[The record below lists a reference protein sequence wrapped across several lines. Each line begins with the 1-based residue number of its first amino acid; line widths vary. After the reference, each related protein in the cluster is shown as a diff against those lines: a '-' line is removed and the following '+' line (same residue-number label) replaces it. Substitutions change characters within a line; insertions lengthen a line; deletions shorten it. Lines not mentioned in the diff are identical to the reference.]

1 MIEVN
6 NSLIVIKKN
15 GGPYINRYDLPGGS
29 LEDGEALQNAIIRKI
44 KEETGLVLKE
54 ITQLGIKSFRY
65 PWTYQ
70 KWQYN
75 QLICVFYQIFFHGRC
90 SQRSSFSICWS
101 KFPRRCCHP
110 LDRLTLANSS
120 PRQTTHSKCFHDA
133 GLFVRPIKYHQMLC
147 VSDE

>member
-1 MIEVN
+1 M
-6 NSLIVIKKN
+6 KKN

-75 QLICVFYQIFFHGRC
+75 QHIYVFYQI
-90 SQRSSFSICWS
+90 SF
-101 KFPRRCCHP
+101 
-110 LDRLTLANSS
+110 TVG
-120 PRQTTHSKCFHDA
+120 
-133 GLFVRPIKYHQMLC
+133 GLKDQFLNLLVKIP
-147 VSDE
+147 

>member
-1 MIEVN
+1 M
-6 NSLIVIKKN
+6 KKN

-29 LEDGEALQNAIIRKI
+29 FEDGEALQNAIIRKI

-75 QLICVFYQIFFHGRC
+75 QLICVFYQIFFTAGVLKDQV
-90 SQRSSFSICWS
+90 SQFVGQDSLGAVAI
-101 KFPRRCCHP
+101 P

-147 VSDE
+147 VGDE